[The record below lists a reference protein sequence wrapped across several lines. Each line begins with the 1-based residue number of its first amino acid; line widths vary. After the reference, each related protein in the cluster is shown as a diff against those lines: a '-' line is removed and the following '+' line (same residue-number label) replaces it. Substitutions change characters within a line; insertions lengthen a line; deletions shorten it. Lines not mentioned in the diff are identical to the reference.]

1 MKWVEIE
8 NSGQVDTLLDDSMT
22 TAQLIFKHS
31 TRCSISSMALR
42 RAEDHLPIE
51 NLSANFLDLIAYRDV
66 SNYIAELTGVTHQS
80 PQVILI
86 RNKEVIYHASHVSM
100 DWKEIENLC
109 VN

>member
-42 RAEDHLPIE
+42 
-51 NLSANFLDLIAYRDV
+51 
-66 SNYIAELTGVTHQS
+66 
-80 PQVILI
+80 
-86 RNKEVIYHASHVSM
+86 
-100 DWKEIENLC
+100 
-109 VN
+109 